1 MDENRYKE
9 ALKKISKKGDLA
21 LPSVFDL
28 PEDVILKREIED
40 SFGRPR
46 IEYTILK
53 NGKPPLLPSKY
64 ASDFSEKGLGNFI
77 AHPSVTNP
85 EELIVMTSDLEDEA
99 QRKGIARKIY
109 KQAELDTG
117 KKILPDQSLS
127 KMSAPLHAKYGLGKE
142 FGLENYEN
150 VIKEG
155 ASKLPFNKYPE
166 YVQDYYDRIKR
177 IMNAVGLDKFK
188 SLVPFFKPAAAV
200 GGAIS
205 YSDIAGAVTDT
216 VVPGGLE
223 EAAVTD
229 ERAIP
234 DPKYQEYIKRMSQR
248 KK

>member
-1 MDENRYKE
+1 MDESRYKE
-9 ALKKISKKGDLA
+9 ALKKISKKGNLA

-53 NGKPPLLPSKY
+53 DGKPPLLPNKY

-77 AHPSVTNP
+77 AQPSITNP
-85 EELIVMTSDLEDEA
+85 EELIVMTSDLEDEV

-117 KKILPDQSLS
+117 KKILPDEMLS

-155 ASKLPFNKYPE
+155 ASKLASNAYPE

-177 IMNAVGLDKFK
+177 IINAVGLEKFK
-188 SLVPFFKPAAAV
+188 SIVPFLKPAAAV
-200 GGAIS
+200 AGGLG
-205 YSDIAGAVTDT
+205 YSDIAGAATDIII
-216 VVPGGLE
+216 PGGLE
-223 EAAVTD
+223 EAAVAD

-234 DPKYQEYIKRMSQR
+234 NPKYQEYIKRMSQR

>member
-1 MDENRYKE
+1 
-9 ALKKISKKGDLA
+9 LKKISKKGELA

-46 IEYTILK
+46 IEYTVLK
-53 NGKPPLLPSKY
+53 DGKPPLLPNKY

-77 AHPSVTNP
+77 AYTSDTNP
-85 EELIVMTSDLEDEA
+85 EELIVMTSDLEDEV

-117 KKILPDQSLS
+117 KKILPDQILS

-142 FGLENYEN
+142 FGLENYED

-155 ASKLPFNKYPE
+155 ASKLTSGAYPE
-166 YVQDYYDRIKR
+166 YSQDYYDRVKR
-177 IMNAVGLDKFK
+177 IMKAVGLDKFK
-188 SLVPFFKPAAAV
+188 SIVPFLKPVAAV
-200 GGAIS
+200 AGGIG
-205 YSDIAGAVTDT
+205 YSDIAGAATD
-216 VVPGGLE
+216 VIIPGGLE
-223 EAAVTD
+223 ETAIAD

-234 DPKYQEYIKRMSQR
+234 DPRYQEYIKRMSQR